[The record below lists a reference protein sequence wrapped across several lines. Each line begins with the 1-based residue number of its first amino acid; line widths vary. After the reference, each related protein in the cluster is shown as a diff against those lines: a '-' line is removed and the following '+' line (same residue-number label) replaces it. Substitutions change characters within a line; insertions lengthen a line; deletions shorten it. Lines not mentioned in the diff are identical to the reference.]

1 MASKDWN
8 LGKPLSVIA
17 HVAAAAALVAFAGNV
32 HAAQAG
38 AAKAARDD
46 TAIEEVVVTAMKR
59 GDQALQEV
67 PSSIAVMPAE
77 RLEKIGAVEFSDFS
91 RMVAGLNFADSGP
104 GNKRYIIRGISTAGE
119 PQAALYYDNIP
130 TTGLGGAASDFGG
143 VQPDLN
149 LYDVQQIEVLR
160 GPQGTLYGS
169 NSQAG
174 VIRIVTKQPNLERFE
189 GAGTV
194 ETSITKDG
202 GGNGAIKGVVNLPF
216 SPGQF
221 AVRLVGYYDDNS
233 GFIDNPLRHET
244 DINDSKDYGG
254 RLSAKL
260 QIGAATSLLA
270 QIFYHKLETDGRP
283 VEREHD
289 ETIIDHFYPADGER
303 RISLYSKEPHEDT
316 SKVYALT
323 LDHDFGWSDLV
334 VAASKYD
341 RDVKDVQDYT
351 VSFNFFRSL
360 QALDAFYPG
369 PIPEGGVYV
378 APQSSTLWSGEARLS
393 TKLPGRLNGVGG
405 VYYSNREINYLND
418 IVGTNFATGG
428 PDASLGRVSSRSLDD
443 KTKDLSVFG
452 EVTWQATDAF
462 SLTGG
467 ARWFRTT
474 RDLNAVTIYPFFVG
488 GPSVTEA
495 PEHGRNSGTIYKALL
510 SYKLSPDAMIYA
522 EYAEGYRAGGTNPST
537 VAFVPPQYDP
547 DTTKNYEIGAKST
560 WLDKR
565 VTFNVAAYQIYLY
578 DLQVEQRFGPGGAFS
593 GIGNLSGKS
602 ASSKGLEADL
612 SWRPNG
618 NFEAVV
624 AATYNKAVLEQ
635 TVPTLGD
642 AALKGAALLNTP
654 KFNGSVSADYSW
666 PVGRF
671 RASVGGNLQYVGK
684 VDVVRYD
691 EFNRRA
697 DAYTLVNVRTG
708 LGWDRYDATL
718 YVSNLFDEDAQ
729 VNVFSSVNDP
739 YLYLTSRPRTI
750 GVRLNAHW

>member
-1 MASKDWN
+1 MASNDSQVGIFPRGSA
-8 LGKPLSVIA
+8 LAVL
-17 HVAAAAALVAFAGNV
+17 VAAVMALPTGVGAAE
-32 HAAQAG
+32 
-38 AAKAARDD
+38 AAKANASQDES
-46 TAIEEVVVTAMKR
+46 TLEEVVITGLKR

-67 PSSIAVMPAE
+67 PSSIAVVSSE

-174 VIRIVTKQPNLERFE
+174 VIRIVTKQPNLERYE

-194 ETSITKDG
+194 ELSNTQDG
-202 GGNGAIKGVVNLPF
+202 GNNGAIKGVVNLPL
-216 SPGQF
+216 SSGQF
-221 AVRLVGYYDDNS
+221 AVRLVGYYDDYS
-233 GFIDNPLRHET
+233 GFIDNPLRNEQ
-244 DINDSKDYGG
+244 DFNDSKDYGA

-260 QIGAATSLLA
+260 MLGESTSLLA
-270 QIFYHKLETDGRP
+270 QIFYHKLETGGRP

-289 ETIIDHFYPADGER
+289 ETIIDHFYPADGKR

-323 LDHDFGWSDLV
+323 LDHDFGWSDLT

-341 RDVKDVQDYT
+341 RDVKDMQDYT

-360 QALDAFYPG
+360 QDLDAFFPG
-369 PIPEGGVYV
+369 PIPTGGTYS
-378 APQSSTLWSGEARLS
+378 APQSSSLWSTEARLS
-393 TKLPGRLNGVGG
+393 TKLPGRVNGVGG
-405 VYYSNREINYLND
+405 LYYSDRNIQYLND
-418 IVGTNFATGG
+418 IVGTDFATGG

-443 KTKDLSVFG
+443 KTKDMSVFG
-452 EVTWQATDAF
+452 EVTLAATEKLA
-462 SLTGG
+462 LTGG

-488 GPSVTEA
+488 GPSVVEP
-495 PEHGRNSGTIYKALL
+495 PEHGRNSGTILKGLV
-510 SYKLSPDAMIYA
+510 SYKLSPEAMIYA
-522 EYAEGYRAGGTNPST
+522 EYAEGYRSGGTNPST

-547 DTTKNYEIGAKST
+547 DKTRNYEIGAKTT

-565 VTFNVAAYQIYLY
+565 VILNVAAYQIFLY

-602 ASSKGLEADL
+602 ASSKGFEADL
-612 SWRPNG
+612 TWRATER
-618 NFEAVV
+618 FEAVL
-624 AATYNKAVLEQ
+624 AATYSKAVLEQ

-642 AALKGAALLNTP
+642 AAVKGAALLNTP
-654 KFNGSVSADYSW
+654 KFNGSLSADYSW
-666 PVGRF
+666 PLGNL
-671 RASVGGNLQYVGK
+671 RASVGGNVQHVGK
-684 VDVVRYD
+684 VDIVRYD
-691 EFNRRA
+691 DFNRPA
-697 DAYTLVNVRTG
+697 DAYTLVNARTS
-708 LGWDRYDATL
+708 LAWDKYDATL
-718 YVSNLFDEDAQ
+718 YLSNVFDEDAQ

-739 YLYLTSRPRTI
+739 YVYLTNRPRTI
-750 GVRLNAHW
+750 GVRLTARW